1 MVHCSMVHWCCRVVA
16 ITMKCLVIMRG
27 QCIAY
32 LVGISVLEAIQLLP
46 TNWLVNGGHQ
56 LDVVIMGQVDF
67 N

>member
-1 MVHCSMVHWCCRVVA
+1 
-16 ITMKCLVIMRG
+16 MKCLVIMRG